1 MPKNI
6 KRGKGGRAKPSLAA
20 LSGFASAKASTYD
33 KQERKRKERALNS
46 KVVNK
51 YRKLKA
57 RLHATDAAILPSTA
71 GKEQQPAAAAVAQSP
86 GQQSLQPQSQRALQL
101 DQLQRLHDGK
111 PACMVVITQP
121 AQSKADATSLQS
133 AAQPLPQDK
142 GPSTE
147 GNQCHSCSAL
157 HRRRRPSG

>member
-71 GKEQQPAAAAVAQSP
+71 GEEQQPAAAAVPQSP
-86 GQQSLQPQSQRALQL
+86 RQQSLQPQPQRAQQL
-101 DQLQRLHDGK
+101 DQRQRQHDGK
-111 PACMVVITQP
+111 AACM
-121 AQSKADATSLQS
+121 
-133 AAQPLPQDK
+133 AAIM
-142 GPSTE
+142 
-147 GNQCHSCSAL
+147 
-157 HRRRRPSG
+157 